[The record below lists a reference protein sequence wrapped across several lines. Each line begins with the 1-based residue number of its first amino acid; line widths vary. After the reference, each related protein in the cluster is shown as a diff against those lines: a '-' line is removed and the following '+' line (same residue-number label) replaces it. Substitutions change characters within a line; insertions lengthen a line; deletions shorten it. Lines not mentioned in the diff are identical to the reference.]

1 MSSGVRHAFR
11 RTFKDRLRP
20 SNIVLR
26 AANSTLA
33 KASNVLNAA
42 QKKLDKQTSASG
54 LTREMITSDSERLT
68 SSNNNTEDSSE
79 CSRPTD
85 LLSNATT
92 STASSGFS
100 SNLEYLANANLP
112 STGPLPKPVCR
123 LGDLQIEWEGGDT
136 GWQLI
141 PLDSAIPEAD
151 LNAHRGPDDLDTLR
165 RTNEHLRREQELL
178 KTKMEILLNS
188 IAEQTALVSIYE
200 DKLEKLRA
208 KVKQQGYAPKQIQS
222 LEVLR
227 SSQMPQPIPARDEW
241 IKISQKT
248 AYVRLKP
255 GGDARVAKSSN
266 ANQGLMPNVGVV
278 PGQEG
283 LKRSH
288 YRESSIHSRTE
299 TVSDPEETISLQ
311 TVTTPTTVTSSSS
324 STASSRRRG
333 HKNGLNITS
342 VTSDDQETESS
353 ATMTTTRTKTVQFA
367 D

>member
-11 RTFKDRLRP
+11 RTFRDKLRP
-20 SNIVLR
+20 PNIVLR

-33 KASNVLNAA
+33 KASSVLNAA
-42 QKKLDKQTSASG
+42 QKKLDRQASASG

-79 CSRPTD
+79 CSRPID

-100 SNLEYLANANLP
+100 SNLEYLANASLP

-123 LGDLQIEWEGGDT
+123 LGDLQMEWEGGDT

-141 PLDSAIPEAD
+141 PLDSAVQEED
-151 LNAHRGPDDLDTLR
+151 LNANRGPDDLNALR
-165 RTNEHLRREQELL
+165 KTNENLRREQELL

-208 KVKQQGYAPKQIQS
+208 KVKQQGYPQKQVQP
-222 LEVLR
+222 LEAFR
-227 SSQMPQPIPARDEW
+227 ASQMPQPIPARDEW
-241 IKISQKT
+241 IQISQK
-248 AYVRLKP
+248 
-255 GGDARVAKSSN
+255 GSN
-266 ANQGLMPNVGVV
+266 ARPKPNGDVKLTKNASVKQGLRPNLEAVTAQV
-278 PGQEG
+278 P
-283 LKRSH
+283 KRLNYKQSMMH
-288 YRESSIHSRTE
+288 NMTE
-299 TVSDPEETISLQ
+299 TVSDEEETSSPQ

-324 STASSRRRG
+324 SNASARRRG
-333 HKNGLNITS
+333 HTNTTS
-342 VTSDDQETESS
+342 DASDDQETESS
-353 ATMTTTRTKTVQFA
+353 TTMTTTRTKTVQFA

>member
-1 MSSGVRHAFR
+1 MSSGMRHAFR
-11 RTFKDRLRP
+11 RTFRDKLRTP
-20 SNIVLR
+20 NIVLR

-33 KASNVLNAA
+33 KASSVLNAA
-42 QKKLDKQTSASG
+42 QKKLDRQTNASG
-54 LTREMITSDSERLT
+54 LTKEMITSDSERLT

-79 CSRPTD
+79 CSRPID

-100 SNLEYLANANLP
+100 SNLEYLANASLP

-123 LGDLQIEWEGGDT
+123 LGDLQMEWEGGET

-141 PLDSAIPEAD
+141 PLDSAIQEED
-151 LNAHRGPDDLDTLR
+151 LNANRGPDDLNTLR
-165 RTNEHLRREQELL
+165 KTNENLRREQELL

-208 KVKQQGYAPKQIQS
+208 KVKQQGYPQKQVQP
-222 LEVLR
+222 LEAFR
-227 SSQMPQPIPARDEW
+227 ASQMPQPIPARDEW
-241 IKISQKT
+241 IQISQK
-248 AYVRLKP
+248 APNARPKP
-255 GGDARVAKSSN
+255 NGDVKLAKN
-266 ANQGLMPNVGVV
+266 ASVKQGLRPNLEGVSAQMP
-278 PGQEG
+278 
-283 LKRSH
+283 KRLN
-288 YRESSIHSRTE
+288 YKQSSVRNMTE
-299 TVSDPEETISLQ
+299 TVSDQEETSSPQ

-333 HKNGLNITS
+333 HTNTLNVTS
-342 VTSDDQETESS
+342 VASDDLETESS
-353 ATMTTTRTKTVQFA
+353 TTMTTTRTKTVQFA